1 MECVV
6 RGRRIKYEDNELW
19 YYYSHTRRIPIE
31 NPRWLKFKQS
41 NSISRGQCYKV
52 ITIKDKKYKVHRV
65 IYKIY
70 NPEWDI
76 EDISTI
82 NQIDHI
88 DINSL
93 NNNIENL
100 RVATQQQNMWN
111 KNCKGYSFDK
121 KNNKWRVR
129 ISVDGKSI
137 NGGYFNTEEEAIK
150 KRAELKNQYH
160 NF

>member
-1 MECVV
+1 METVV
-6 RGRRIKYEDNELW
+6 NGRRIKYEDNELW
-19 YYYSHTRRIPIE
+19 YLYSHNSRGALK
-31 NPRWLKFKQS
+31 NPRWIKFKQ
-41 NSISRGQCYKV
+41 NDTITRGQCYKR
-52 ITIKDKKYKVHRV
+52 ITIKNKDYRVHRV
-65 IYKIY
+65 IYKIH

-76 EDISTI
+76 EDSSTS

-100 RVATQQQNMWN
+100 RVATHQQNMCN
-111 KNCKGYSFDK
+111 RNFKGYSFDK
-121 KNNKWRVR
+121 SRNKWRVR
-129 ISVDGKSI
+129 IKINGKPI